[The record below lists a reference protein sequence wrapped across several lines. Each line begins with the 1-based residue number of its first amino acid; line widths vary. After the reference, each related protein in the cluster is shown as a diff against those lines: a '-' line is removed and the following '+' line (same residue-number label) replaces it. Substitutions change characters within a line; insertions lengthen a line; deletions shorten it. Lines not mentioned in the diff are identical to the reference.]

1 MEDQRGLTQQ
11 EFEFWVNHA
20 TFFHPLCLES
30 IFSSLLI
37 ERCTKDVFDC
47 IELFCANAAGQEYME
62 DMVCSKCAGL
72 AVSITQN
79 IKAGLV
85 N

>member
-1 MEDQRGLTQQ
+1 MEDQPGLTQQ
-11 EFEFWVNHA
+11 EFEFWIDHA

-37 ERCTKDVFDC
+37 ERCTKDFFSC
-47 IELFCANAAGQEYME
+47 IELFCTNAIEEQYME
-62 DMVCSKCAGL
+62 ESVCSKCARL

-79 IKAGLV
+79 IKTGFV